1 MRAKTINEAIGFERY
16 KDPKVALGVI
26 HPRKMESLEAERKAK
41 DMQARMNESLLNIE
55 QNVKTLKT
63 RDDDGS
69 FSYISMD
76 LEILKS
82 VIEFIIINHL
92 KEKFNFLDV
101 LYTPN
106 NFYFTEAIINDEYSL
121 IFESS
126 ISGKS
131 ISFRLRQ
138 IVDAETGRHNDIEN
152 SNNSSSLKS
161 LDSKIIKI
169 LKNHNLHEFIP
180 KIQ

>member
-1 MRAKTINEAIGFERY
+1 MRAKIINEIGFERY
-16 KDPKVALGVI
+16 KDPKAALGMV
-26 HPRKMESLEAERKAK
+26 HPRKMESLEAERRAK
-41 DMQARMNESLLNIE
+41 NMQARMNESLLNIE
-55 QNVKTLKT
+55 QNVKTLTTK
-63 RDDDGS
+63 DADGS

-82 VIEFIIINHL
+82 VIEFIIIKHL
-92 KEKFNFLDV
+92 KEKFNFFDV
-101 LYTPN
+101 LYTASD
-106 NFYFTEAIINDEYSL
+106 NFYFAEAIINDEYSL

-131 ISFRLRQ
+131 IGFRLRQ

-152 SNNSSSLKS
+152 SNNSSSLQT

-169 LKNHNLHEFIP
+169 LKKYNIT
-180 KIQ
+180 